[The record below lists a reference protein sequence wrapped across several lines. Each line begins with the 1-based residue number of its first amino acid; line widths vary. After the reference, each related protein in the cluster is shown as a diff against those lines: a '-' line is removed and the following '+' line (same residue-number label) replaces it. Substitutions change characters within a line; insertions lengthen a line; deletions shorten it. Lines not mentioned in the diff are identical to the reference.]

1 MILTGWL
8 LCSCT
13 TNKNNNNVKDSVIY
27 STSKIPEKRSA
38 INPNPVKTYSETV
51 KSFATTDQFSVE
63 LFETKETFD
72 YLIKVSYKNLEA
84 TDTLHVPNFGE
95 VPAVEIKAGAKRPS
109 CIVGFLDNAKQFR
122 ESKLI
127 YFEDDKIKIHVLEHY
142 GVFVK

>member
-1 MILTGWL
+1 MILTAWL
-8 LCSCT
+8 LCSCN
-13 TNKNNNNVKDSVIY
+13 TNTNNNNANDSVIY

-84 TDTLHVPNFGE
+84 KDTLHVPNFGE
-95 VPAVEIKAGAKRPS
+95 VPAVEIKEGAKSPS
-109 CIVGFLDNAKQFR
+109 CIVGFLDSAKQFR

-127 YFEDDKIKIHVLEHY
+127 YFEDDKIKIHVLQHY